1 MSRQASRWKQSGSQQ
16 KSDSTRVHK
25 VRTRELLKASRK
37 LPNERRGARRDSHAR
52 HNDKRRSRSSKRW
65 RACPGTDKGSPLRS
79 RRRCFVADM
88 VGELDKLSKKCL
100 PQGRQVRQCDES
112 SGRGHIDLFTT
123 CEDREV
129 TLGSTSVK
137 HQNEKDPLLD
147 IAMPHCNISLVCGE
161 SPRRGCQGT
170 TSMVRGT

>member
-1 MSRQASRWKQSGSQQ
+1 
-16 KSDSTRVHK
+16 
-25 VRTRELLKASRK
+25 
-37 LPNERRGARRDSHAR
+37 
-52 HNDKRRSRSSKRW
+52 
-65 RACPGTDKGSPLRS
+65 
-79 RRRCFVADM
+79 M

-100 PQGRQVRQCDES
+100 PRGRQVRQCDES

-147 IAMPHCNISLVCGE
+147 IAFPHCNISCVWRITATRRSRNNFDGPWHMRLLQFSVGSASRGKARAPFFHMESGSWKRRKEKKRLGTKHSTILRARLRSWISPVSWLPLFESVCF
-161 SPRRGCQGT
+161 C
-170 TSMVRGT
+170 VLFL